1 MKESYYCKK
10 LEGTLHFLPDKIKFC
25 CSCAEGPGIVIEDT
39 SAINKQEIIDT
50 KNKFIKMLKNG
61 IIPKECTGCVEFS
74 KKEAENFFKELFSKK
89 EDKKIKHIIIDHYKQ
104 CDCACIYCS
113 QKVLYPNTVQNYE
126 ILPLIKQMYTADMI
140 DDDVTVE
147 FQGGNISMLK
157 EFDALIDKFEKHNCK
172 HYKILTNGIKYLP
185 TLERIAKKTDC
196 EISVSLDSGTK
207 ETFEKIKKVDAFEQT
222 IQNIKNLM
230 KFSKAHIKLKYII
243 VEGINDNIDEIKSFL
258 EIAKT
263 VDKLDSIILEI
274 DYRDILLN
282 RKKSYKVPSHY
293 FELFNFTEKYCKEN
307 YMPFFVLDF
316 VKSFLK

>member
-1 MKESYYCKK
+1 MKKSYDCKK
-10 LEGTLHFLPDKIKFC
+10 LKETLHFLPDKIKFC
-25 CSCAEGPGIVIEDT
+25 CSCAEGPGIVIKNT
-39 SAINKQEIIDT
+39 SEINKKEIIDT
-50 KNKFIKMLKNG
+50 KSKFIKMLKEGNL
-61 IIPKECTGCVEFS
+61 PKECNGCVEFS
-74 KKEAENFFKELFSKK
+74 KKEAENFFKKIFQQK
-89 EDKKIKHIIIDHYKQ
+89 EEHKIKHIIIDHYKQ

-140 DDDVTVE
+140 DAEVTVE

-157 EFDALIDKFEKHNCK
+157 EFDALIEEFEKNNCK
-172 HYKILTNGIKYLP
+172 HYKLLMNGIKYLP
-185 TLERIAKKTDC
+185 TLERIAEKTDC

-222 IQNIKNLM
+222 IQNIKKLM
-230 KFSKAHIKLKYII
+230 KFSKAHVKLKYII

-263 VDKLDSIILEI
+263 IDKLDSIILEI
-274 DYRDILLN
+274 DYRDILIN
-282 RKKSYKVPSHY
+282 RKKGYKVPSHY
-293 FELFNFTEKYCKEN
+293 FELFDFAEKYCKEN
-307 YMPFFVLDF
+307 NITFFVLDF